1 MVARKTCTV
10 LLVDVSPTMRAHL
23 PWVGDHLSRVVQN
36 RLLYQ
41 RNDEFALVTC
51 GARETKNDV
60 HTEGLENAAAT
71 GEEDY
76 EEEYLNVSVDVPMAC
91 ASTET
96 ASSRACAPR
105 ASS

>member
-51 GARETKNDV
+51 GACRRTDGLRGSDRDRGAAMTRLERAFLIHVAPTRERDYVNLCYYYYDV
-60 HTEGLENAAAT
+60 
-71 GEEDY
+71 
-76 EEEYLNVSVDVPMAC
+76 VD
-91 ASTET
+91 T
-96 ASSRACAPR
+96 
-105 ASS
+105 